1 MSDSRS
7 RRRGLL
13 ALVAV
18 FLLVAASVAEAR
30 GGRGG
35 SFGSRGSRSFVSPP
49 ATQTAPRQASP
60 LQNSQSTAAQ
70 PTRQTGAAAGAAGAG
85 RGFASRGGFM
95 GGLLGAG
102 LLGMLLGYGFM
113 GGMGGI
119 ASFLGLLLQV
129 GLVVFLGML
138 AWRFFQRRFQP
149 AAAGGAPLH
158 REAATGPMGGRM
170 GGMSGR
176 SAGQTP
182 IDIQQQDYDSFEQLL
197 QQVQAAYAAED
208 TGTLGRLATAEV
220 AGHLEGEIAENVARG
235 VRNELRDVRLLQG
248 DLAEAWREGS
258 VEYATVAMRFSLID
272 VTLDRKS
279 NAVVEGSETQP
290 VEALEIWTFMRPV
303 GGAWQLSAIQQA

>member
-149 AAAGGAPLH
+149 AAAGGAPLQ
-158 REAATGPMGGRM
+158 REAATGPMGGM
-170 GGMSGR
+170 GGARGTS
-176 SAGQTP
+176 GQTP
-182 IDIQQQDYDSFEQLL
+182 IEIKQQDYDSFEKLL
-197 QQVQAAYAAED
+197 YQVQQAYAAED
-208 TGTLGRLATAEV
+208 TGTIGRLATAEV
-220 AGHLEGEIAENVARG
+220 AGHLEGEIAENAARG

-272 VTLDRKS
+272 LTLDRQS
-279 NAVVEGSETQP
+279 GAVVEGSEAQP